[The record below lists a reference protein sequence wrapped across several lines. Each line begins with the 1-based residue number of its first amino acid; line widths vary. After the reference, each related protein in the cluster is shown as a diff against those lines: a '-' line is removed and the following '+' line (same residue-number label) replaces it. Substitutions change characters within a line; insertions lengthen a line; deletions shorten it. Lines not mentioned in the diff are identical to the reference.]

1 MGTTMLKL
9 ITLIL
14 GVAFIIALIAIG
26 PLLMIWALNTLFP
39 VLAIGYTWETWI
51 SVIIVTGLFKTN
63 INVKK

>member
-1 MGTTMLKL
+1 MLKL